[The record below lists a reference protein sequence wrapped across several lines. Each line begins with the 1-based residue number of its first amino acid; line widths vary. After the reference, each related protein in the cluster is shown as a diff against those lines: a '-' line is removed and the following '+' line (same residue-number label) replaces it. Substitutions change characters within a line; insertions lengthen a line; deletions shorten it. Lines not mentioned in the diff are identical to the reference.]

1 MRCGKNLHS
10 YPQTASRIEEE
21 TDMEKYEEMIL
32 EIIAFQGEDIIVTSG
47 DQDTD
52 DEDV

>member
-1 MRCGKNLHS
+1 
-10 YPQTASRIEEE
+10 
-21 TDMEKYEEMIL
+21 MEKYEEMIL

-47 DQDTD
+47 DRDTD